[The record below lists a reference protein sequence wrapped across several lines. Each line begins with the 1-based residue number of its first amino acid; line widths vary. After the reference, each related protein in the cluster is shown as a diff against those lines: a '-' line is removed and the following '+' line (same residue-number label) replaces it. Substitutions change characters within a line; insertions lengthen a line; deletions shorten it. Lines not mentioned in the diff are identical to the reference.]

1 MESLNQIILRIV
13 NDVLQ
18 DRIDDRDI
26 NIENIYVNTE
36 SAVKYIGIAYT
47 ENEDDTNV

>member
-18 DRIDDRDI
+18 DRINDRDI
-26 NIENIYVNTE
+26 NIENINLNTE
-36 SAVKYIGIAYT
+36 SVVKRIEIVYT

>member
-18 DRIDDRDI
+18 DRIDHSDI
-26 NIENIYVNTE
+26 NIENINLNTE
-36 SAVKYIGIAYT
+36 SSVKYIEIVYT

>member
-18 DRIDDRDI
+18 DRINDRDI
-26 NIENIYVNTE
+26 NIENINLNTE
-36 SAVKYIGIAYT
+36 SVVKRIEIVYT
-47 ENEDDTNV
+47 ENEDDTDV